1 MPEKES
7 VLEAI
12 EKASVGEKWETWT
25 LRALLGLMALIAL
38 GVWNDVHDMKSDL
51 RAHIAAEEKT
61 NAFQDFRLG
70 KHADILEANKADVA
84 KLDGRLRVAEFKLG
98 IH

>member
-1 MPEKES
+1 MPETES
-7 VLEAI
+7 VVEVV
-12 EKASVGEKWETWT
+12 EKANSSEKWETWT
-25 LRALLGLMALIAL
+25 LRALLGFMALVAV

-84 KLDGRLRVAEFKLG
+84 KLDGRIKVAEYKLG